1 MLNRNFD
8 KPTLWV
14 TMMHKLTSDAIQFQ
28 ESNGTLPISNLQ
40 YSFQKNNSLIKLIK
54 TSIDNLLIDNYEIK
68 NEPTKYQLDSMM
80 PEATTCQLSTGSR
93 YRYPIFFGRG
103 VRRISFQYYAN
114 YPTSGKQIF
123 LI

>member
-40 YSFQKNNSLIKLIK
+40 YSFQKNNSLVKLFK

-80 PEATTCQLSTGSR
+80 PEATTCQLST
-93 YRYPIFFGRG
+93 
-103 VRRISFQYYAN
+103 
-114 YPTSGKQIF
+114 
-123 LI
+123 